1 MFFSFLLCDVYNRH
15 CSHINTYCALFF
27 LAPANKRLALIYLA
41 NEVSQQSRIKKWN
54 QFTEAFAKR
63 VPGALGYVYRQASA
77 DIKPRIKRVADV
89 WRQRQVFPEDVLD
102 KIDAALLDT
111 RKPGG
116 GFGFGSGKFG
126 DSSSSSSAP
135 ELPPILSKLASLHK
149 NLTAAT
155 GLSNV
160 SLKTANDDYQ
170 SIVESDNL
178 PAPKEYASKL
188 ALLEPRLL
196 SAHVNLTKRLN
207 ARREFID
214 QLISLTRSNEVLLNE
229 DEELLKELD
238 AKKAKVHE
246 LKTELVDMIG
256 EDAVDT
262 VSSNSRSETPI
273 DNWASRGS
281 GRNLGGSAFK
291 FNDEAEADE
300 IGARTTTPPAPP
312 LQGRDNTFG
321 GFSIVDDNDTFEN
334 GSNHK
339 VDTSVPE
346 YVESSDESDSESR
359 PNKRAKVDDK
369 ASTSTDTLENGA
381 TPSLLGALD
390 PKVAQFLSSIAKGGS
405 FPGSS

>member
-1 MFFSFLLCDVYNRH
+1 M
-15 CSHINTYCALFF
+15 
-27 LAPANKRLALIYLA
+27 
-41 NEVSQQSRIKKWN
+41 
-54 QFTEAFAKR
+54 
-63 VPGALGYVYRQASA
+63 
-77 DIKPRIKRVADV
+77 
-89 WRQRQVFPEDVLD
+89 
-102 KIDAALLDT
+102 
-111 RKPGG
+111 
-116 GFGFGSGKFG
+116 
-126 DSSSSSSAP
+126 
-135 ELPPILSKLASLHK
+135 
-149 NLTAAT
+149 
-155 GLSNV
+155 

-281 GRNLGGSAFK
+281 GRNLGEVHSNSMMKQKQMRLGLAQQLHLHHLYK
-291 FNDEAEADE
+291 VE
-300 IGARTTTPPAPP
+300 IT
-312 LQGRDNTFG
+312 
-321 GFSIVDDNDTFEN
+321 
-334 GSNHK
+334 H
-339 VDTSVPE
+339 
-346 YVESSDESDSESR
+346 
-359 PNKRAKVDDK
+359 
-369 ASTSTDTLENGA
+369 LEDFQ
-381 TPSLLGALD
+381 L
-390 PKVAQFLSSIAKGGS
+390 
-405 FPGSS
+405 